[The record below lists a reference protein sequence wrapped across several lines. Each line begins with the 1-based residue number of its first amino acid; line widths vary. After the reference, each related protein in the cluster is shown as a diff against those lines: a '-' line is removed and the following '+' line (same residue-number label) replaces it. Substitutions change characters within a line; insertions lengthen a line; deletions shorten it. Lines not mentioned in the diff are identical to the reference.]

1 MRYSASHATST
12 PRFSQSSQQRSS
24 TKIIT
29 ETMLLI
35 AERAAL
41 LRTTN
46 HKSHQTPAQATVY
59 RHPQRKGGETAL
71 PFVEEEEHRGT
82 PATAAKSDPRTQPTE
97 YGNEGAIP
105 PGRETETEGL
115 ERLREGRRRDTGG
128 RAAGLLVRWCGLGLG
143 GLRCRPGRLG
153 WAGGVRLDSSSL
165 TGTLSV

>member
-1 MRYSASHATST
+1 
-12 PRFSQSSQQRSS
+12 
-24 TKIIT
+24 
-29 ETMLLI
+29 MLLI

-165 TGTLSV
+165 AGTLSV

>member
-1 MRYSASHATST
+1 
-12 PRFSQSSQQRSS
+12 
-24 TKIIT
+24 
-29 ETMLLI
+29 MLLI

-71 PFVEEEEHRGT
+71 PFVEEEHRGT

-115 ERLREGRRRDTGG
+115 ERLREGRRGGDETLAAG
-128 RAAGLLVRWCGLGLG
+128 RAGGKVQAPLGS
-143 GLRCRPGRLG
+143 RPTRG
-153 WAGGVRLDSSSL
+153 A
-165 TGTLSV
+165 